1 MLSKENFKKGSI
13 DEFNSNWNK
22 RDESHYI
29 HWTRKY
35 PDNQIRLAF
44 YNHFKLFK
52 SLEKDSKKENKKFI
66 EIGAGRGSLSAYYAQ
81 NNYDVTLL
89 DTSEEIIK
97 IAKKIFKS
105 NKLKANFIVS
115 NAENTKIKPDTY
127 EIIASIGLLE
137 HFNDPNKIFKEAIRI
152 AKSNADI
159 YFYVVPEKEIFIQKI
174 FDRINNLLAIINNEQ
189 KRVKKDEIFRS
200 TYDIE
205 FYKNILKKYSSVK
218 DFKAYGV
225 YPLPMISP
233 NREFPF
239 TLNSKILEILIS
251 RTFSFILDLRF
262 ILLRRNPWICREEN
276 GQAFLLH
283 FRKK

>member
-1 MLSKENFKKGSI
+1 MLGKENFKNGSI
-13 DEFNSNWNK
+13 EGFNRNWNK
-22 RDESHYI
+22 RNESHYI
-29 HWTRKY
+29 HWTRVS

-44 YNHFKLFK
+44 YNHFKLFRD
-52 SLEKDSKKENKKFI
+52 LEKKSKETNKKFI

-89 DTSEEIIK
+89 DTSQEIIN
-97 IAKKIFKS
+97 IAKKIFKL

-115 NAENTKIKPDTY
+115 NAEDTGIKSDTY
-127 EIIASIGLLE
+127 DIVASIGLLE
-137 HFNDPNKIFKEAIRI
+137 HFNDPNKIFKESIRI

-174 FDRINNLLAIINNEQ
+174 FDKINNFLAIINNEQ
-189 KRVKKDEIFRS
+189 KRLKKDEIFRS
-200 TYDIE
+200 TYDIK
-205 FYKNILKKYSSVK
+205 FYKNILVKYDSISNINS
-218 DFKAYGV
+218 FGV

-233 NREFPF
+233 NRDFPF
-239 TLNSKILEILIS
+239 TLNSKILEILIT
-251 RTFSFILDLRF
+251 RIFSIVLNLRF
-262 ILLRRNPWICREEN
+262 IFLRRNPWICREEN